1 MATQQG
7 YEVVLTASRAV
18 MSDYQG
24 NQGMGLS
31 SAFPHNPLMAPFILP
46 IFSLKSDSRGRMMQT
61 HLGLGKIEAAL
72 LKNGFTQ
79 EQVIIADPT
88 KLSRVIGQSTR
99 VVGITCLDP
108 LGLGYGVKV
117 TSFLF
122 HRLGLPYS
130 TSIIAHQFRQLISNP
145 TLRRFKQQ
153 GRLQIII
160 GGPGVWQIADSK
172 MQVPLGIDCIVEGEG
187 EAVVPQLVQQAL
199 AGNPLPRRVTGTPL
213 QSDKVPLLR
222 TPSRCGIVEITRGC
236 GRGCKFCYPTQ
247 LPFRSFPI
255 ENILSEIRLN
265 QKAGIPQVSLH
276 SDDALRYGSKT
287 FEPNPE
293 AVLQLL
299 QAVKNE
305 AKGTRFGFDF
315 FSVASIMQNPQ
326 LLAEVAH
333 IMGLGGR
340 RFSTVEV
347 GVETGSP
354 NLLGK
359 YMRGKVKPFQI
370 KEWSE
375 LVQGAA
381 QLLHDHQWITCYSI
395 ILGLPGE
402 TANDVQ
408 RTAELV
414 DDLKKFNCV
423 IIPIIFMPA
432 GGFRRSHNFSF
443 SDMSSEQWDLYSS
456 CMELVLTNASL
467 FITHSLS
474 SGMKKFVN
482 RTMYFGLSFVRKKIR
497 QWRWKL
503 RQSLYKL
510 KEEGRVHEYSPLPK
524 DQEKLAEAE
533 ALIT

>member
-1 MATQQG
+1 MAAQQG

-18 MSDYQG
+18 MSNYQG

-31 SAFPHNPLMAPFILP
+31 SAFPYNPLMAPFVLP
-46 IFSLKSDSRGRMMQT
+46 IFSLQSDANGRMLQT

-72 LKNGFTQ
+72 LNHGFTQ

-88 KLSRVIGQSTR
+88 KLSQVIGQSTR

-130 TSIIAHQFRQLISNP
+130 TSIIAYHFRKLILDPTLHHFRQ
-145 TLRRFKQQ
+145 Q
-153 GRLQIII
+153 GQLQIMI

-172 MQVPLGIDCIVEGEG
+172 MQDPLGVDCIVEGEG

-199 AGNPLPRRVTGTPL
+199 NGNPLPRRVTGTHL
-213 QSDKVPLLR
+213 QANSIPLLR

-236 GRGCKFCYPTQ
+236 GRGCQFCYPTQ
-247 LPFRSFPI
+247 LPFRSFPV
-255 ENILSEIRLN
+255 ENILHEIRLN

-293 AVLQLL
+293 AVLHLL
-299 QAVKNE
+299 QAVKEE

-326 LLAEVAH
+326 LLAGVAH
-333 IMGLGGR
+333 LMGLGGR

-347 GVETGSP
+347 GIETGSP

-370 KEWSE
+370 KEWPE
-375 LVQGAA
+375 LVRGAA

-402 TANDVQ
+402 TADDVQ

-432 GGFRRSHNFSF
+432 GGFRRSHNFGF
-443 SDMSSEQWDLYSS
+443 EDMSPEQWDLYSN

-467 FITHSLS
+467 FLTHSLS
-474 SGMKKFVN
+474 SRMKSVVN
-482 RTMYFGLSFVRKKIR
+482 RAIYFGLSFVRKKIR
-497 QWRWKL
+497 QLRWKL
-503 RQSLYKL
+503 RPSLYRL
-510 KEEGRVHEYSPLPK
+510 KREGRVHESSPLAK
-524 DQEKLAEAE
+524 DQETLAKAEAI
-533 ALIT
+533 LP